1 MQLLIKIIYLIV
13 NLILFLFFS
22 YPTLLSIRSWII
34 ASRIEK
40 YYSIRI
46 DRASNHRTV
55 HILPENYQFCSWAKK
70 FPQTIDINTSD
81 VRCHQLF
88 GICSA
93 ADVHFGKCSNFE
105 PFVESQTI
113 SISPSAAIGTN
124 NLFYTI
130 KTSTNSGSGSNTNSS
145 MVVDNKKFYINR
157 FPNGNDNYSTT
168 EFQHNDQQMY
178 PLTTM
183 ISPPSSPIDRSM
195 VRSRIA
201 TYRENLSAALEL
213 LTFADDEP
221 NELEDL
227 IR

>member
-1 MQLLIKIIYLIV
+1 M
-13 NLILFLFFS
+13 
-22 YPTLLSIRSWII
+22 
-34 ASRIEK
+34 
-40 YYSIRI
+40 
-46 DRASNHRTV
+46 

-70 FPQTIDINTSD
+70 FPQKIDINTSD

-105 PFVESQTI
+105 PFVEAQAI
-113 SISPSAAIGTN
+113 SISPTATIGTN

-130 KTSTNSGSGSNTNSS
+130 KTNSGSRSDTGSS
-145 MVVDNKKFYINR
+145 MVVNNKKYYINR
-157 FPNGNDNYSTT
+157 FPNENDNYSAQ
-168 EFQHNDQQMY
+168 FPQNDQQMY
-178 PLTTM
+178 PLATM

-195 VRSRIA
+195 VRSRIE